1 MVNVNG
7 NEIDDNFQD
16 RLRQAESAEREVQRL
31 EPLAAEAPQLRLQ
44 KAKAQKEEE
53 RKQAKE
59 ESLSKARVSAQAA
72 ADKQHRVPDLLGQA
86 ARSVIELYTLLKEID
101 SSRRQAMEALSVADR
116 VDYDIE
122 LEDGEEHE
130 ASLDRD
136 SRGLAY
142 ALAARHGD
150 TKIKQM
156 LEELDPEFTMLRG
169 CNLDEPLYRDVANF
183 VVRHAVPQE
192 APPQALMT
200 TIPEAPPTT
209 RQPVPPFPD
218 HSPGGSFSKATGS
231 QATGSQA
238 NGADSADEPTV

>member
-7 NEIDDNFQD
+7 NEIDENFQD
-16 RLRQAESAEREVQRL
+16 RLRQAESAEREMQRL
-31 EPLAAEAPQLRLQ
+31 QPLAAEAPNLRLQ
-44 KAKAQKEEE
+44 KAKVQKEEE
-53 RKQAKE
+53 RKRAKE
-59 ESLSKARVSAQAA
+59 DSLSKARLSAQSA
-72 ADKQHRVPDLLGQA
+72 ADKQNRVPELLGHA

-122 LEDGEEHE
+122 LEEGEQHE

-150 TKIKQM
+150 SKIKQM

-192 APPQALMT
+192 APPQARMST
-200 TIPEAPPTT
+200 VADVPPPA
-209 RQPVPPFPD
+209 REPVPPFPD
-218 HSPGGSFSKATGS
+218 HSPGSSFS
-231 QATGSQA
+231 Q
-238 NGADSADEPTV
+238 ADETNGTDEPGV

>member
-1 MVNVNG
+1 MVNG
-7 NEIDDNFQD
+7 NGIDESFND

-53 RKQAKE
+53 RKRAKD
-59 ESLSKARVSAQAA
+59 ESLYKAKNAAQTAS
-72 ADKQHRVPDLLGQA
+72 DKQNRVPDLLRQA
-86 ARSVIELYTLLKEID
+86 ARTVIELYTLLKEID
-101 SSRRQAMEALSVADR
+101 SSRRQAMEALAVADR

-122 LEDGEEHE
+122 LEEGEEHE
-130 ASLDRD
+130 RSLDRD
-136 SRGLAY
+136 TRGLAY

-150 TKIKQM
+150 TKVKQM

-200 TIPEAPPTT
+200 NTPEPEPSV
-209 RQPVPPFPD
+209 PVPPFPD
-218 HSPGGSFSKATGS
+218 QPSDGANEAAGPDGASGE
-231 QATGSQA
+231 
-238 NGADSADEPTV
+238 NGAGGPNI